1 MSVFLQPI
9 YTQTLNAN
17 ASSITFNNI
26 PQGFTDLKIVVSG
39 RSTEAT
45 LWDNLFWVFNSNT
58 GNNYSANQASGYPT
72 NAPSADR
79 LFGHINSGFYPHLP
93 TTSATANLFS
103 NTEIYIPNYSSGKAK
118 SWLCTSVSERNAST
132 TTNYTPELLQA
143 AGVFT
148 STSPITSITF
158 YCYAQLAQYTTI
170 TIYGVSTVYDTGSP
184 TAPTIGT
191 VTDLGGI
198 ASVAFTA
205 NDSGQGRTA
214 DNYSV
219 YDPTIMSAPVYAQ
232 TSPVIVPVS
241 LGVTYNN
248 LAVSANNAIGSNTS
262 ANPAGFTSFNNYAA
276 IASLTLPSAGV
287 LTLSNIP
294 QYYRHLQVRIVAR
307 GNGAGAATGNFTLSG
322 NSSGVYGWGYHSM
335 RGNGSSVSAFNGGG
349 AGYQSLQLP
358 VFPSTSQTTNN
369 FGICVIDILDYT
381 DTAKFKTVRMFGGYD
396 DNGSGVTEIAGG
408 YFGSFEPVTSII
420 FAWANSP
427 FTYATNTTMSIYG
440 IS

>member
-45 LWDNLFWVFNSNT
+45 LWDNLYWTFNNNS

-72 NAPSADR
+72 NAPGADR
-79 LFGHINSGFYPHLP
+79 LFGWVNSGFYPHLP

-143 AGVFT
+143 AGVFI
-148 STSPITSITF
+148 SSSPITSITF
-158 YCYAQLAQYTTI
+158 RCYAQLAQYTTI

-219 YDPTIMSAPVYAQ
+219 YDPAIMSAPVYAQ
-232 TSPVIVPVS
+232 TSPVIVPVTV
-241 LGVTYNN
+241 GATYNT
-248 LAVSANNAIGSNTS
+248 LAVSANNAVGSNTS
-262 ANPAGFTSFNNYAA
+262 ANPAGFTSYNNLSS
-276 IASLTLPSAGV
+276 IASFSFGSSAASV
-287 LTLSNIP
+287 TFSNIP
-294 QYYRHLQVRIVAR
+294 QGYRHLLLRMTTMSAD
-307 GNGAGAATGNFTLSG
+307 TGSRQLDMG
-322 NSSGVYGWGYHSM
+322 
-335 RGNGSSVSAFNGGG
+335 FNGDGSQIYTFHQYYG
-349 AGYQSLQLP
+349 ANTTVSG
-358 VFPSTSQTTNN
+358 STSAPRNDIPEVSIMRANNQTKP
-369 FGICVIDILDYT
+369 GVSYLYIYDYK
-381 DTAKFKTVRMFGGYD
+381 DTAKFKTVHWYMGNEDQTSGYIQQATGMYRSLAPVSAISLVGRGGSIGT
-396 DNGSGVTEIAGG
+396 NSHIAL
-408 YFGSFEPVTSII
+408 
-420 FAWANSP
+420 
-427 FTYATNTTMSIYG
+427 YG
-440 IS
+440 IG